1 MINAKEMCK
10 DIGRSIPDGAT
21 PVLRGNRIFFLHPF
35 WRFDPITLTIMAV
48 SAVGTAMKVKSTL
61 QQGKDAEKIA
71 NARAA
76 IDIKNAEATR
86 KASVEKARIQKER
99 GRRLIEEQKSAAA
112 AGGIRINVGAP
123 LVIEKETQEDITKD
137 IGFGLETG
145 RAESDA
151 FRSSAALEIAQG
163 KAARK
168 QSKYNALSQGLIGFG
183 SLAFGASKAG
193 LFAKKPTVYGFGKGM
208 TAP

>member
-1 MINAKEMCK
+1 MIKEILK

-35 WRFDPITLTIMAV
+35 KRFDPITLTIMAV
-48 SAVGTAMKVKSTL
+48 GAVGTAMQVKSTL
-61 QQGKDAEKIA
+61 QQGKDAEKTGK
-71 NARAA
+71 ARAA
-76 IDIKNAEATR
+76 IDIQNAEATR

-99 GRRLIEEQKSAAA
+99 GRRLIEEQKSSAA
-112 AGGIRINVGAP
+112 AGGIRINVDSP
-123 LVIEKETQEDITKD
+123 LVIEAETQANITKD

-151 FRSSAALEIAQG
+151 FRASAALEIAQG

-168 QSKYNALSQGLIGFG
+168 QSKYKALSQGLMGVSG
-183 SLAFGASKAG
+183 LVSGASSAG
-193 LFAKKPTVYGFGKGM
+193 LFTKKPTIYGFGEGM